1 MVILRSILKRVV
13 SKSLLHLWLS
23 VPCLRAFCNENPALP
38 SLRWKKSLVSRFAAA
53 LKGKKRLWGQV
64 CAWKAPHPA
73 TEGGC
78 SLGSC
83 GDWTCQPGSRVVA
96 GCSPGSRKQEHPH
109 PGASGGE
116 QRHGSP
122 QKEPE
127 PRGVGSC
134 PSAFGLDA
142 AFASKKGFKEF
153 GLP

>member
-1 MVILRSILKRVV
+1 MPGKPHTLPLKEAVPWGAVGTGRASLAAGSSLAVPQAAGSRSI
-13 SKSLLHLWLS
+13 
-23 VPCLRAFCNENPALP
+23 PTPGLR
-38 SLRWKKSLVSRFAAA
+38 
-53 LKGKKRLWGQV
+53 
-64 CAWKAPHPA
+64 
-73 TEGGC
+73 
-78 SLGSC
+78 
-83 GDWTCQPGSRVVA
+83 
-96 GCSPGSRKQEHPH
+96 
-109 PGASGGE
+109 GGE